1 MLDQAA
7 HHTLGSSH
15 WLPQT
20 WHARR
25 PQSQDTALGA
35 CPVAAENRGVFWA
48 SCPGG
53 ARLGSLSPRACDEV
67 KGWEHL
73 NSPMWVPSSLPI
85 LWATLKVSGEC
96 PFSSLMK
103 CPDLELAW
111 ATIASTLTYMA
122 LPWLPAGG
130 PGRGKGRNRCVLPF
144 QASMS
149 ALALQVLQARLTVSV
164 VHKALSGNSSD
175 EGCHG
180 LLSFHSQ
187 EMASPPDLQRGV
199 VDHAP
204 IHCSVSLCC
213 PRCCM
218 TPFSC
223 FSIQFP
229 WQILLEMCFLCIFC
243 IFSLF
248 IFRGNHITE
257 ADPIHHVGSSSPWQ
271 SQDLE
276 DSL

>member
-1 MLDQAA
+1 MCF
-7 HHTLGSSH
+7 SF
-15 WLPQT
+15 P
-20 WHARR
+20 
-25 PQSQDTALGA
+25 
-35 CPVAAENRGVFWA
+35 GVHE
-48 SCPGG
+48 CPGPASAPG
-53 ARLGSLSPRACDEV
+53 QTHSQCGPQGS
-67 KGWEHL
+67 
-73 NSPMWVPSSLPI
+73 
-85 LWATLKVSGEC
+85 
-96 PFSSLMK
+96 
-103 CPDLELAW
+103 
-111 ATIASTLTYMA
+111 
-122 LPWLPAGG
+122 
-130 PGRGKGRNRCVLPF
+130 
-144 QASMS
+144 
-149 ALALQVLQARLTVSV
+149 
-164 VHKALSGNSSD
+164 LSGNSSD